1 MSDEL
6 EALDPNVRWIVSEA
20 RRAVPASAEARAR
33 LMDAVRAEPR
43 PARRP
48 RSRAWLLRPRAL
60 VIPPLAALAAAA
72 GLVGI
77 GVLAGLSYN
86 RDGRTPIERGSPVVV
101 NPQLPDSVVPRV
113 VKFVL
118 VAPQA
123 ARVSVVGDF
132 NGWDLA
138 ATPAERQADG
148 SWTTFVPLSP
158 GRHVYSFIVDG
169 QFVSDPTAPIT
180 PADGYGRTNS
190 VMIVGGRTS

>member
-48 RSRAWLLRPRAL
+48 RSRAWRLGPRAL

>member
-6 EALDPNVRWIVSEA
+6 QSLDPNVQWIVSEA
-20 RRAVPASAEARAR
+20 RRPVPVRADARAGI
-33 LMDAVRAEPR
+33 MDAVRAEPL
-43 PARRP
+43 PRRHSH
-48 RSRAWLLRPRAL
+48 RLGWLLRPRAL
-60 VIPPLAALAAAA
+60 VIPPIATLAAAA

-77 GVLAGLSYN
+77 GVIAGMGYN
-86 RDGRTPIERGSPVVV
+86 RDGRLPIERGSPVVV

-113 VKFVL
+113 VKFIL

-132 NGWDLA
+132 NGWDSA

-148 SWTTFVPLSP
+148 TWTTFVPLSP

-169 QFVSDPTAPIT
+169 QFVSDPTAPIA
-180 PADGYGRTNS
+180 PDDGYGQKNS